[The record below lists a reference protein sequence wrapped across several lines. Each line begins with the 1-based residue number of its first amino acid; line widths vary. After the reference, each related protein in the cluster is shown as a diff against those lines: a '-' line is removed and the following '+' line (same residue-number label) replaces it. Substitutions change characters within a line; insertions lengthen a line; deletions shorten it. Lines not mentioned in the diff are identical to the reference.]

1 MHAGRKWVY
10 GVARMA
16 PESRRLGLIV
26 VAVVAGLLSP
36 AVGPAQERIVINE
49 IHYNPDVKTE
59 PVEFIELYNAG
70 TTTVN
75 LGGWS
80 FSDGLD
86 YTFPPTNVAPGGFV
100 VVAQNPAA
108 LQTKFGVRGALG
120 PFNPDGSSALN
131 KFGETIV
138 LRNAAGQVV
147 DEVDYKLGFPWPTVG
162 DAPGYSIELIH
173 PKLDNSLG
181 GHWRASVGSSTP
193 AQTNVLL
200 AAQSVWRYRKGTN
213 EASTP
218 TTAWRQLG
226 FDDSGWAEGPLPLG
240 YGETFIATPLNDM
253 QNGYV
258 SVFLRKTFV
267 VNDPVQ
273 FSRLVLEAQYDDGFK
288 AWING
293 VLVIDGNAN
302 MPAGEVAYNT
312 PAVSA
317 IENLNFVT
325 FNLAQAPASLLVPG
339 TNVLAVQAANASLGG
354 SSDFFFDARLV
365 GISGSGG
372 AAGPT
377 PGRINSVFATN
388 APPAIR
394 QVEPQP
400 QQPRTGQPVR
410 ITAKVTDPDGV
421 AAVTLEYQVVLPGQY
436 IELTDPAYTNA
447 ANWVPVPMRD
457 DGTGGDAV
465 AGDDIF
471 SCEIPAEV
479 QVHRR
484 LVRYRITVRDTL
496 GWAVRV
502 PYADDPQPNFAYFVY
517 DGVPEWRGAVQP
529 GAAGSN
535 GVVFTVSSN
544 EMGRLPVLF
553 LIGKSN
559 TIAQATWFSRY
570 TGDGYLWLG
579 TLVYDG
585 RVYDHI
591 RYRARG
597 GVWRYSMVK
606 NMWKFDMNRGHDF
619 QARDNWGRPFKV
631 PWRKVNLGACI
642 QQGDYDHRGEQ
653 GMFESVGSRLFELAG
668 VPSFKTVFI
677 TFRVIDDPL
686 EASPTSQYEGDFWG
700 LYLFVE
706 QEDGRFLEEH
716 GLPDSNFYKMEG
728 GTGELNNLGPNG
740 PTDKSDLNY
749 ILQNY
754 TGASEAWWRT
764 NWNLAKYYSYQAII
778 QAIHHYDINADKNFF
793 YYYNPSTRLW
803 EVMPWDLDLTW
814 AHNMYNSSWGGLNAL
829 ASRILQATAE
839 AGTGAQAGTYNLKL
853 TGARPAFELEFRN
866 RVREIRDLLFNTNET
881 FRLIDEYALLLRG
894 SPGTNRTILDADRA
908 QWDYN
913 PKMIDSAYTPNLN
926 KAGQG
931 RFYAFPRESSTNA
944 SLRGSFEAT
953 VQIMKHYVRIRSE
966 HLDALATDPAIPA
979 KPTVVY
985 TGPSGYPLNRLSFR
999 VSPYS
1004 GSNPFAAMRWR
1015 AGEISDPT
1023 VPGYRPGEP
1032 WKYEIESAWE
1042 SEPLSPYAADFTLPA
1057 GAVRVGSTYRVRVQ
1071 FIDATGRKSH
1081 WSDPIQITVG
1091 EPEAALDLQAYLR
1104 ITELMYNPPPGGYEF
1119 VELYNASPTVTL
1131 DLAGVK
1137 FTRGIDFTFPQGTV
1151 LMPGA
1156 YLVLA
1161 NTADVAAFRA
1171 FYGLD
1176 QSVTVLGPYSG
1187 ALNNAGEQVTLRT
1200 AAGGTD
1206 IVSFD
1211 YNDGRGWPQAA
1222 DGAGHSLV
1230 LVETALATQGDGS
1243 GHYGGNWRTSTYLR
1257 GSPGRP
1263 DPAPPPGPV
1272 LNELAANTQYSDP
1285 AHPEFDSNDW
1295 IELYNPTDTDLVLG
1309 PGWYLSDD
1317 SSQLAK
1323 WQIPPGTV
1331 IPARGFVSFDEVT
1344 GFHNPTNTGFG
1355 LSKTGERLFLSYL
1368 PGTGQD
1374 RVVDAVTFKGQEA
1387 GWSYGRYPDGAP
1399 YWQAL
1404 ETPTRGGPNA
1414 APGPQVLINELH
1426 YHPPDIGGT
1435 NDNVVEEFIEIWNP
1449 TSQPMPLFG
1458 PSGRWRLDGAVNF
1471 TLPGEITLPPGG
1483 YLLVVNFDPVASPEQ
1498 LAAFRSRYNL
1508 TNEALPIV
1516 GVSGGRLPNSSG
1528 RVALEKPL
1536 PPDRPGEPGDWV
1548 IVDEVIYADQPPWPC
1563 GTDGTGASLQRQT
1576 MLGWGNNP
1584 LHWAGGPPTPGRP
1597 NVISPPGAPVIT
1609 VPPADRIVA
1618 TNAPVSFSVVVCG
1631 PAPFSYQWQFN
1642 GTNLPG
1648 ATNPV
1653 LTLPGA
1659 TLADAGDY
1667 TVVVSNTAG
1676 WVVSPPAR
1684 LIVQYPPIIVQP
1696 PENLVRVQYE
1706 TAVFT
1711 VTAQGTP
1718 PLFYQWRFNGMT
1730 LAGATNACLVLT
1742 NLEPEQAG
1750 TYTVLVWNAAATVG
1764 ASATLTVRP
1773 LPVITQQ
1780 PVGTNVA
1787 AGSNLTLRVEA
1798 TGTGPLWYQWQ
1809 FQPAD
1814 QTGFLNIPGATE
1826 ATLLLTNVQLA
1837 HSGAYRVL
1845 VADTVGTRVST
1856 AAVVTVLEKPTILV
1870 QPQSRTVAE
1879 GDTVVL
1885 SVEATGTTPL
1895 WYRWRKNAAT
1905 YAWPA
1910 PARLLMADVT
1920 LTNAGAY
1927 DVVVTNLA
1935 NAILGGFSRSS
1946 NAFLTVVQPPTNQV
1960 VLPGATVTFRAV
1972 VSSPRSVTNLVLW
1985 LFNGVPLRPGTNAAS
2000 TTVTQFT
2007 NELVLTNVTA
2017 AQAGLYTFL
2026 ITNGPCEPAAFSAS
2040 LRVQGADR
2048 DGDGLPDD
2056 WELAHSLNPDNPLDA
2071 HSDAD
2076 GDGLSNRGEYLAGT
2090 DPHDA
2095 NSCLKLVASH
2105 GADTPPGAVCLE
2117 FLAVSNRT
2125 YRLLYSDT
2133 LPAWTWVEWMHVWA
2147 GPTNRWVRLTN
2158 APPPELPQRF
2168 YRLSIPE

>member
-1 MHAGRKWVY
+1 V
-10 GVARMA
+10 
-16 PESRRLGLIV
+16 
-26 VAVVAGLLSP
+26 VVAGLLSP
-36 AVGPAQERIVINE
+36 GSVVGQPRIVINE

-70 TTTVN
+70 SSPVN

-80 FSDGLD
+80 FSGGLD
-86 YTFPPTNVAPGGFV
+86 YTFPSTNIAPGGFV

-108 LQTKFGVRGALG
+108 LRAKFGVQGALG

-138 LRNAAGQVV
+138 LRDASGQTV

-162 DAPGYSIELIH
+162 DPPGYSIELIN
-173 PKLDNSLG
+173 PNLDNSLG
-181 GHWRASVGSSTP
+181 GHWRASVGSGSP
-193 AQTNVLL
+193 ARTNTLV

-213 EASTP
+213 EASSP
-218 TTAWRQLG
+218 TTAWRQVG
-226 FDDSGWAEGPLPLG
+226 FDDSAWAEGTLPLG

-258 SVFLRKTFV
+258 SVFLRKKFV
-267 VNDPVQ
+267 VTDPAQ

-325 FNLAQAPASLLVPG
+325 FNLAVAPSSLLVPG
-339 TNVLAVQAANASLGG
+339 TNVIAVQAANASLGA
-354 SSDFFFDARLV
+354 SSDFFFDARLL
-365 GISGSGG
+365 GISGGG

-377 PGRINSVFATN
+377 PGRINSVYATN

-394 QVEPQP
+394 QVTHTPE
-400 QQPRTGQPVR
+400 QPRTGQPVR
-410 ITAKVTDPDGV
+410 ISAKVTDPDGV
-421 AAVTLEYQVVLPGQY
+421 ANVTLEYQVVLPGQY

-447 ANWVPVPMRD
+447 ANWIALPMRD
-457 DGTGGDAV
+457 DGTEGDWR
-465 AGDDIF
+465 AGDDIY
-471 SCEIPAEV
+471 SAEIPAQV

-496 GWAVRV
+496 GAAVRV

-517 DGVPEWRGAVQP
+517 DGVPAWTGAQQP
-529 GAAGSN
+529 GASGSN

-585 RVYDHI
+585 KVYDHI

-642 QQGDYDHRGEQ
+642 QQGDFDHRGEQ

-668 VPSFKTVFI
+668 VPSFKTAFV
-677 TFRVIDDPL
+677 TLRVIDDAL

-716 GLPDSNFYKMEG
+716 SLPDSNLYKMEG

-764 NWNLAKYYSYQAII
+764 NWNLAKYYSYQTIV

-793 YYYNPSTRLW
+793 YYYHPATRLW
-803 EVMPWDLDLTW
+803 EVIPWDLDLTW

-829 ASRILQATAE
+829 ASRILGATAE
-839 AGTGAQAGTYNLKL
+839 AGTGAQAGTHNLKL

-881 FRLIDEYALLLRG
+881 FRLIDEYSLLLRG
-894 SPGTNRTILDADRA
+894 PPGTNRTILDADRA

-953 VQIMKHYVRIRSE
+953 IQIMKHYVRIRSE
-966 HLDALATDPAIPA
+966 HLDALAADPAIPA
-979 KPTVVY
+979 RPTLVY
-985 TGPSGYPLNRLSFR
+985 TGPSGYPANRLSFR

-1004 GSNPFAAMRWR
+1004 GTHPFAAMRWR
-1015 AGEISDPT
+1015 VGEISDPT
-1023 VPGYRPGEP
+1023 VPGYRPGDP
-1032 WKYEIESAWE
+1032 WKYEIEPVWE
-1042 SEPLSPYAADFTLPA
+1042 SGLLSPWTPDFTLPA

-1071 FIDATGRKSH
+1071 FIDSTGRQSH
-1081 WSDPIQITVG
+1081 WSEPVQVTVG

-1119 VELYNASPTVTL
+1119 IELYNASPTVAL
-1131 DLAGVK
+1131 DLSGVK

-1151 LMPGA
+1151 LLPGA
-1156 YLVLA
+1156 YLLLA
-1161 NTADVAAFRA
+1161 NTADLAAFRA
-1171 FYGLD
+1171 YYGLD
-1176 QSVTVLGPYSG
+1176 DTVLVLGPYSG
-1187 ALNNAGEQVTLRT
+1187 ALDNAGEQLTLRT
-1200 AAGGTD
+1200 GAGGSD
-1206 IVSFD
+1206 IVSFQ

-1230 LVETALATQGDGS
+1230 LIETALSTQAAGS
-1243 GHYGGNWRTSTYLR
+1243 GEYGGNWRPSTYLR
-1257 GSPGRP
+1257 GSPGRS
-1263 DPAPPPGPV
+1263 DPTPPPGPV
-1272 LNELAANTQYSDP
+1272 LNEVAANTHYADP

-1295 IELYNPTDTDLVLG
+1295 IELFNPTDTDLVLG

-1317 SSQLAK
+1317 GRQLTK

-1331 IPARGFVSFDEVT
+1331 IPARGFVTFDEVT

-1355 LSKTGERLFLSYL
+1355 LSKSGEQVFLSYL
-1368 PGTGQD
+1368 PGTGED

-1404 ETPTRGGPNA
+1404 DQPTRGGPNA
-1414 APGPQVLINELH
+1414 APGPHVVINELH
-1426 YHPPDIGGT
+1426 YHPPDVGGT
-1435 NDNVVEEFIEIWNP
+1435 NDNTLEEFIEIWNP
-1449 TSQPMPLFG
+1449 TSSPVPLFDAAG
-1458 PSGRWRLDGAVNF
+1458 AWRLDGAVNL
-1471 TLPGEITLPPGG
+1471 TLPGQITLAPGG
-1483 YLLVVNFDPVASPEQ
+1483 YLLVVSFDPVASPDQ
-1498 LAAFRSRYNL
+1498 LAAFRSMYGL
-1508 TNEALPIV
+1508 TNEAVPIV
-1516 GVSGGRLPNSSG
+1516 GPYEGKLPNSSG
-1528 RVALEKPL
+1528 RVALERPL
-1536 PPDRPGEPGDWV
+1536 AADQPGEAGGWV
-1548 IVDEVIYADQPPWPC
+1548 IVDEVIYVDQSPWPC
-1563 GTDGTGASLQRQT
+1563 GTDGTGASLQRQSV
-1576 MLGWGNNP
+1576 LGWGNDP
-1584 LHWAGGPPTPGRP
+1584 LQWAGGTPTPGGA
-1597 NVISPPGAPVIT
+1597 NVVSPPGAPVIT
-1609 VPPADRIVA
+1609 APPSDRIVG

-1631 PAPFSYQWQFN
+1631 PPPFFYQWQFN

-1653 LTLPGA
+1653 LTLASA
-1659 TLADAGDY
+1659 TLADAGFY
-1667 TVVVSNTAG
+1667 TVVVSNAAG
-1676 WVVSPPAR
+1676 AVVSPPAW
-1684 LIVQYPPIIVQP
+1684 LIVQYPPIIVRS
-1696 PENLVRVQYE
+1696 PENLTRVQYE

-1711 VTAQGTP
+1711 VTAEGTP
-1718 PLFYQWRFNGMT
+1718 PLFYQWRFNGQT
-1730 LAGATNACLVLT
+1730 LSGATNASLVLT
-1742 NLEPEQAG
+1742 NVEPEQGG
-1750 TYTVLVWNAAATVG
+1750 TYSVVVWNAAASTS

-1780 PVGTNVA
+1780 PVGGTVG
-1787 AGSNLTLRVEA
+1787 AGSNFTLRVTA
-1798 TGTGPLWYQWQ
+1798 TGTGPVSYQWQ
-1809 FQPAD
+1809 FQPVGG
-1814 QTGFLNIPGATE
+1814 TEFGNLSGATA
-1826 ATLLLTNVQLA
+1826 ATLVLSNVQLA
-1837 HSGAYRVL
+1837 ASGLYRVL
-1845 VADTVGTRVST
+1845 VTDTVGTRVS
-1856 AAVVTVLEKPTILV
+1856 AEAEVIVLEKPTITL
-1870 QPQSRTVAE
+1870 QPQSQTVAV
-1879 GDTVVL
+1879 GQAVSF
-1885 SVEATGTTPL
+1885 SVEAVGTAPL
-1895 WYRWRKNAAT
+1895 WYRWRKNSAT

-1910 PARLLMADVT
+1910 PARLLLAEVT
-1920 LTNAGAY
+1920 LADAGTY

-1935 NAILGGFSRSS
+1935 NAMLGGFARSS
-1946 NAFLTVVQPPTNQV
+1946 NAYLTAVQPPTNQT
-1960 VLPGATVTFRAV
+1960 VLPGAQVTFRAI
-1972 VSSPRSVTNLVLW
+1972 VSMPRSVTNGFVW
-1985 LFNGVPLRPGTNAAS
+1985 LFNGQPLILGTNAAS
-2000 TTVTQFT
+2000 SSLTLFT
-2007 NELVLTNVTA
+2007 NDLVLTNVST
-2017 AQAGLYTFL
+2017 AQAGLYTFM
-2026 ITNGPCEPAAFSAS
+2026 ITSGPCQPAAFSAW
-2040 LRVQGADR
+2040 LRVEGPDR

-2056 WELAHSLNPDNPLDA
+2056 WELAHGLDP
-2071 HSDAD
+2071 SDPSDRRGDPD
-2076 GDGLSNRGEYLAGT
+2076 GDGMDNRAEYLAGT

-2095 NSCLKLVASH
+2095 ASCLRLVVTHLPANS
-2105 GADTPPGAVCLE
+2105 PGGVCLE
-2117 FLAVSNRT
+2117 FLAISNRV
-2125 YRLLYSDT
+2125 YRVIYTDS
-2133 LPAWTWVEWMHVWA
+2133 LPGYDWTELARVWA
-2147 GPTNRWVRLTN
+2147 GPTSSWVRLTN
-2158 APPPELPQRF
+2158 WPAPNLPQRF
-2168 YRLSIPE
+2168 YRVSLSE